1 MNNALLAALLRNEG
15 GSTSTASTE
24 DDSAPLKEITEQYKI
39 DEDLRKYHRRLVG
52 SVYITVGSGMGMTY
66 HGSMKAA
73 GTFKDMNGNRLD
85 ALNVGTGSNLA
96 AVGQLLPEIGYVV
109 SEQFALSLQ
118 GRLQYLPFDSSGL
131 APGSTKPPTMAVAA
145 FLRGQYNF
153 FTIANF
159 QSFVSVAAGGGP
171 HVFMGSIPK
180 SCDSSGKSEETLRET
195 GCTKGVKDHSN
206 VVLSGPVAAAAGL
219 GFLYHVSR
227 NMGVWIEAR
236 GMSSVAPVMFLGEV
250 NLGISVAFKSDKS
263 AAPAPKEGESG
274 WEAPPEDK
282 ALFEA
287 PPSN

>member
-1 MNNALLAALLRNEG
+1 
-15 GSTSTASTE
+15 
-24 DDSAPLKEITEQYKI
+24 
-39 DEDLRKYHRRLVG
+39 
-52 SVYITVGSGMGMTY
+52 MGMTY

-73 GTFKDMNGNRLD
+73 GTFRDMNGNRLD

-96 AVGQLLPEIGYVV
+96 ALGQLLPEIGYVV
-109 SEQFALSLQ
+109 SEQIALSLQ

-131 APGSTKPPTMAVAA
+131 SPGSTKPPTIAAAA

-159 QSFVSVAAGGGP
+159 QSFVSLAVGGGP

-219 GFLYHVSR
+219 GFLYHITR
-227 NMGVWIEAR
+227 NLGFWIEAR
-236 GMSSVAPVMFLGEV
+236 GMSSVGPVMFLGEV
-250 NLGISVAFKSDKS
+250 NAGLSVALKFDKS

-287 PPSN
+287 PPSD